1 MTRRIE
7 RLNHLIRDV
16 LSELLQRQVK
26 DPRLS
31 NFLTVTRVSI
41 SPDLQHAKV
50 FISIMGSD
58 QGETLKALYNASGF
72 LRKELGA
79 RLTLRHIPELS
90 FHNDDSI
97 EQGIRVLHL
106 IEQVA
111 AGEGEQDQSGY

>member
-7 RLNHLIRDV
+7 RLNHLIRDI

-31 NFLTVTRVSI
+31 GFITVTRVSI

-50 FISIMGSD
+50 FISVIGSESN
-58 QGETLKALYNASGF
+58 QEEILKALYGASGF

-79 RLTLRHIPELS
+79 QLTLRHTPELS
-90 FHNDDSI
+90 FHYDDSI
-97 EQGIRVLHL
+97 EQGSRVLHL

-111 AGEGEQDQSGY
+111 TSDGE